1 MQVCAV
7 TRGGAFAEE
16 VCLNEG
22 AVLKL
27 PSGVDIISAAGV
39 QPDRTVLAWTDK
51 LPFVLRRT
59 WWQDVLMILASKHA
73 FQRQPSHVLTR

>member
-1 MQVCAV
+1 M

-27 PSGVDIISAAGV
+27 PPGVDLISAAGLSE
-39 QPDRTVLAWTDK
+39 TE
-51 LPFVLRRT
+51 
-59 WWQDVLMILASKHA
+59 
-73 FQRQPSHVLTR
+73 HVPLSA

>member
-1 MQVCAV
+1 MLQVCAV

-27 PSGVDIISAAGV
+27 PSGVDIVSAAGAK
-39 QPDRTVLAWTDK
+39 QHPRPA
-51 LPFVLRRT
+51 LPV
-59 WWQDVLMILASKHA
+59 
-73 FQRQPSHVLTR
+73 

>member
-1 MQVCAV
+1 MVHCLHLLDTMAGDSTDIHHLLLLQVCAV

-27 PSGVDIISAAGV
+27 PPGVDVISAAGV
-39 QPDRTVLAWTDK
+39 SR
-51 LPFVLRRT
+51 
-59 WWQDVLMILASKHA
+59 DVQCARLCLTTIL
-73 FQRQPSHVLTR
+73 

>member
-1 MQVCAV
+1 MISLLYKPLASISAGDLLLLLQVCGV

-27 PSGVDIISAAGV
+27 PPGVDLISAAGLSE
-39 QPDRTVLAWTDK
+39 TE
-51 LPFVLRRT
+51 
-59 WWQDVLMILASKHA
+59 
-73 FQRQPSHVLTR
+73 HVPLSA

>member
-1 MQVCAV
+1 MLQVCAV

-27 PSGVDIISAAGV
+27 PSGVDIVSAAGADC
-39 QPDRTVLAWTDK
+39 QP
-51 LPFVLRRT
+51 
-59 WWQDVLMILASKHA
+59 
-73 FQRQPSHVLTR
+73 